1 MKLLIITQ
9 VVDKKHPVLGFFHRW
24 IEEFAKHV
32 EVLHVI
38 CLEEGTHE
46 LPANV
51 HVHSL
56 GKEVGKTRLAY
67 FLRFYRL
74 IISLRND
81 YDQVFVHMNQI
92 YVLLGAPVWKLFRK
106 QVSLWYM
113 HGATSASLTFAEKF
127 ADTIYTGSKESF
139 PLKSSKVVVTGHGI
153 DTVRFAEQTAPK
165 TLDLITVGRIT
176 ESKNLHTLIKILSEI
191 RKSHKVTLTIVG
203 QARTEQECLY
213 EEKLKAQILQME
225 LNEAVLWRGGVEQ
238 STLPEILRQSRVFVT
253 MAQNGSLDKAILEA
267 MACGLPVVAMAP
279 GAAPLPLTD
288 AYTTTPE
295 DFVIA
300 LKKVLESGVTVV
312 PEYTTYIQKEHS
324 LATLIPKLLS

>member
-38 CLEEGTHE
+38 CLEEGIHE

-92 YVLLGAPVWKLFRK
+92 YVLLGAPLWKLFRK
-106 QVSLWYM
+106 RVSLWYM
-113 HGATSASLTFAEKF
+113 HGATSSSLTIAEK
-127 ADTIYTGSKESF
+127 AVDTIYTGSKESF
-139 PLKSSKVVVTGHGI
+139 PFDSSKVIVTGHGI
-153 DTVRFAEQTAPK
+153 DTVRFAPQTALK

-176 ESKNLHTLIKILSEI
+176 KSKNLHTLIGILSEI

-203 QARTEQECLY
+203 KVRTEQECLY
-213 EEKLKAQILQME
+213 EQELKAQIRQMK
-225 LNEAVLWRGGVEQ
+225 LNDAVLWQGNVEQ
-238 STLPEILRQSRVFVT
+238 CALPAILSQARVFVT

-279 GAAPLPLTD
+279 GAVSLPLHGG
-288 AYTTTPE
+288 YITTEE
-295 DFVIA
+295 DFISE
-300 LKKVLESGVTVV
+300 LKKVLESDLSQVK
-312 PEYTTYIQKEHS
+312 EYVEYVTTYHS
-324 LATLIPKLLS
+324 LKTLIPKLLG